1 MYVEQKLEIM
11 MEEIRGINNKIDR
24 VEQQIGHIRL
34 ILDQPQSD
42 DSLRA
47 KFSEFKENWNS
58 ESPEAQALKDNLL
71 KLKSSLS
78 GLASVLGDARD
89 IAAQQSSKEG

>member
-1 MYVEQKLEIM
+1 MYAEQKLDIL
-11 MEEIRGINNKIDR
+11 MEEVRGINNKIDR
-24 VEQQIGHIRL
+24 IEQQIGQLRL
-34 ILDQPQSD
+34 ILDQPQNED
-42 DSLRA
+42 GLRA

-78 GLASVLGDARD
+78 GLASVLGDAKD
-89 IAAQQSSKEG
+89 IVTQQPAKEG